1 MERMT
6 PAKRSRPVVVA
17 GLALAAFG
25 TYLWPSFVPPPA
37 PAEARGS
44 PAAPWD
50 LQSCLED
57 GLDGAMDAVTN
68 MFDAADNLVGPSLNP
83 QLLPAGGAPAPKDF
97 KQAIIEPLTRLY
109 MKYRTAV
116 YPRCKDCRI
125 IVRYGRLWRLC
136 RVRRHKLRQPGIT
149 TFKKRMNKYGG
160 WAQSNVAPGR

>member
-1 MERMT
+1 M
-6 PAKRSRPVVVA
+6 
-17 GLALAAFG
+17 
-25 TYLWPSFVPPPA
+25 
-37 PAEARGS
+37 ARGILS
-44 PAAPWD
+44 FCPRAALLHPRRATSGRNFAKASQG
-50 LQSCLED
+50 LKPGALVQSNVIFSRSCS
-57 GLDGAMDAVTN
+57 
-68 MFDAADNLVGPSLNP
+68 VGSVCHMVSL
-83 QLLPAGGAPAPKDF
+83 GPKLGFCRDF